1 MSQDH
6 DISLYALLGLL
17 FLTQLIAISH
27 TYTLMGRLHRY
38 VFTPDKMTGKLGQ
51 RTPRRATEDDSE
63 DDDTGAESPLQDVFR
78 RYSLLTDRMADL
90 IFQLT
95 QVAHPP
101 PRAAGDADDTRSPL
115 AQPPRSAGGRDALA
129 PAPERRQ
136 DATPGATT
144 TAPSLAG
151 GAAADSGE
159 ADVEARGDR
168 VAKLSGTSRP
178 AGDSDRGHARGHARG
193 NEK

>member
-6 DISLYALLGLL
+6 DFSLYALLGLL
-17 FLTQLIAISH
+17 FLTQLIALSQ

-38 VFTPDKMTGKLGQ
+38 FFNPGQTTGKRGQ
-51 RTPRRATEDDSE
+51 RRQHRATADDTE

-95 QVAHPP
+95 QVAHRPP
-101 PRAAGDADDTRSPL
+101 HAAGDADDVRSPL
-115 AQPPRSAGGRDALA
+115 AQLPRSAGRRSTPA
-129 PAPERRQ
+129 PAPERLQ
-136 DATPGATT
+136 DATLAATT

-151 GAAADSGE
+151 DAAADSGT
-159 ADVEARGDR
+159 ADVESDGDQ

-178 AGDSDRGHARGHARG
+178 ARGSERGRARG

>member
-6 DISLYALLGLL
+6 DFSLYALLGLL

-38 VFTPDKMTGKLGQ
+38 VFTPDKMAGKRGQ
-51 RTPRRATEDDSE
+51 RTPHRVTEDDTE
-63 DDDTGAESPLQDVFR
+63 DDDTSAESPLQDVFR

-95 QVAHPP
+95 QVAHHP
-101 PRAAGDADDTRSPL
+101 PRAAGDADDARSPL
-115 AQPPRSAGGRDALA
+115 AQPPRSAGGHDA
-129 PAPERRQ
+129 PAPTPERLQ
-136 DATPGATT
+136 DATLASTT

-159 ADVEARGDR
+159 TDAEARGDQ
-168 VAKLSGTSRP
+168 VAKLSDTSRP
-178 AGDSDRGHARGHARG
+178 ARGSDRGRARG
-193 NEK
+193 NER